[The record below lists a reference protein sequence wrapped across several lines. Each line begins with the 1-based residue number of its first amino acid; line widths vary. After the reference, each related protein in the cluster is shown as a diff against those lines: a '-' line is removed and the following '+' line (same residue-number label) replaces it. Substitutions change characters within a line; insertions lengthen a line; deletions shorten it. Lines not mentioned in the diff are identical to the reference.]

1 VLVYG
6 AAALNSAFLA
16 LAMPTRASMTPNLV
30 PPALLAPAAAMNQ
43 VMWNTAGVVGPAL
56 GGIVVGTVG
65 LGWAYFI
72 DLATYVVAIG
82 FTLLLHP
89 QRPHGEIAADDQGL
103 AAVANGMRFLSGKR
117 VLQSTFTVDVV
128 AMVFGMPR
136 VLFPVLADEQF
147 HRGPEAVGWMFSAV
161 ALGALAGALSSGWV
175 GRIRRPGRA
184 IMVSVTVWGLAITA
198 FGLSGDRFT
207 LALVCLAV
215 AGAADVVSAVFRA
228 TMQQLIV
235 PDTFRGRMAAFNVFV
250 VAGGPKLG
258 DVEGGVVASVF
269 TPTISVVSGGLLCL
283 AGTAVIASAV
293 PRFARWRMGDP
304 P

>member
-1 VLVYG
+1 
-6 AAALNSAFLA
+6 
-16 LAMPTRASMTPNLV
+16 MRH
-30 PPALLAPAAAMNQ
+30 APSRESRVDHRHFN
-43 VMWNTAGVVGPAL
+43 GPQHP
-56 GGIVVGTVG
+56 GSRVI
-65 LGWAYFI
+65 GWRW
-72 DLATYVVAIG
+72 L
-82 FTLLLHP
+82 
-89 QRPHGEIAADDQGL
+89 
-103 AAVANGMRFLSGKR
+103 
-117 VLQSTFTVDVV
+117 
-128 AMVFGMPR
+128 
-136 VLFPVLADEQF
+136 
-147 HRGPEAVGWMFSAV
+147 
-161 ALGALAGALSSGWV
+161 
-175 GRIRRPGRA
+175 
-184 IMVSVTVWGLAITA
+184 
-198 FGLSGDRFT
+198 

-283 AGTAVIASAV
+283 AGTAVIASTV